1 MYYLCHRKEES
12 ALDTRVLSSFY
23 VQILTYKAYFTSD
36 IEKNRSEIFL
46 FLGVSVIFLGQIV
59 APVADIERWKVKR
72 YLFSRGADLTF
83 QGSTQVVLD
92 CEATCGP
99 SVCGIYFNTNLTNLS
114 NCAGLTSNKE
124 TIRFVFL

>member
-1 MYYLCHRKEES
+1 M
-12 ALDTRVLSSFY
+12 RVLSSFY

-46 FLGVSVIFLGQIV
+46 FLGVSLIFLGQVV

-83 QGSTQVVLD
+83 QVTTQVKVVRGQGSNVKVPHLAW
-92 CEATCGP
+92 CEYG
-99 SVCGIYFNTNLTNLS
+99 VCS
-114 NCAGLTSNKE
+114 H
-124 TIRFVFL
+124 